1 MAGATPTTESSP
13 MPFAPS
19 GCYVRILFGHEDH
32 LHRWRCVGVNGQRVF
47 GEGDVRNRPWRAS
60 TIASSMSA
68 IPMPP
73 GAGAQRRAG
82 IKFQPVLGV
91 VHAERNV
98 NQS

>member
-1 MAGATPTTESSP
+1 
-13 MPFAPS
+13 
-19 GCYVRILFGHEDH
+19 
-32 LHRWRCVGVNGQRVF
+32 
-47 GEGDVRNRPWRAS
+47 
-60 TIASSMSA
+60 MSA